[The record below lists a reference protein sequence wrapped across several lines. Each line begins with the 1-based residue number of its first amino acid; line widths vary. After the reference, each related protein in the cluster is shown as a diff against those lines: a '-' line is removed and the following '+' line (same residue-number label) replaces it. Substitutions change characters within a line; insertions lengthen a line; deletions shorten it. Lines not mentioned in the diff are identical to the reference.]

1 MKKTLFLLLWIG
13 LATFQFSN
21 AQENN
26 LEELIDNSEATL
38 QTELSWEEGTTTVE
52 EPTIEEANLN
62 DVDDVS
68 YNNDEFYYDWGNDYR
83 ADDADYQN
91 TEDFNFDINEQDISK
106 FIWIGLWFIWTFFI
120 CRLIGFI
127 FWIRMLVDYAKYQK
141 NDRVGWLL
149 VLVFFN
155 VLWALIYLFA
165 AKIWRKQEE
174 RLAC

>member
-13 LATFQFSN
+13 LASFQFSN

-38 QTELSWEEGTTTVE
+38 QTELSWNEETATVE
-52 EPTIEEANLN
+52 ETNLN

-68 YNNDEFYYDWGNDYR
+68 YNNDEFYYDWDNDYR
-83 ADDADYQN
+83 VDDADYQN
-91 TEDFNFDINEQDISK
+91 VEDFNFDINEQDIAK

-155 VLWALIYLFA
+155 VLFA